1 MPRNRRQSNPNPKH
15 ELFAQGLASGVGVGA
30 AYVAAGYKDSP
41 AAASRLSKNVKVRG
55 RVAQIQATAEAQAL
69 LTLETHM
76 HELERLRDLATRN
89 GQMSAAIAA
98 EVKRGELMGFYV
110 QRRETTNAVYSISD
124 KPMTPEEWEAEY
136 GAVRVMDTP
145 TSGIH

>member
-1 MPRNRRQSNPNPKH
+1 MPRNRRQSNPKH
-15 ELFAQGLASGVGVGA
+15 ELFAQGLASGAGVGV
-30 AYVAAGYKDSP
+30 AYVAAGYRDSP

-55 RVAQIQATAEAQAL
+55 RVAQIQAKAEAKAL
-69 LTLETHM
+69 LTLESHM

-110 QRRETTNAVYSISD
+110 QRRENTNASYVISD
-124 KPMTPEEWEAEY
+124 KPMTQGEWEAEY
-136 GAVRVMDTP
+136 GVVRLGDAQLSNGP
-145 TSGIH
+145 H

>member
-1 MPRNRRQSNPNPKH
+1 MAKSRRQSNPKH

-55 RVAQIQATAEAQAL
+55 RVAQIQAKAEARAL
-69 LTLETHM
+69 LTLENHM
-76 HELERLRDLATRN
+76 RELETLRELAKQNAQT
-89 GQMSAAIAA
+89 GAAITA

-110 QRRETTNAVYSISD
+110 QRRENTDATYAISD
-124 KPMTPEEWEAEY
+124 KPMTQEEWEAEY
-136 GAVRVMDTP
+136 GPVRVGDAP
-145 TSGIH
+145 TSNKIH

>member
-1 MPRNRRQSNPNPKH
+1 M
-15 ELFAQGLASGVGVGA
+15 LVWAW
-30 AYVAAGYKDSP
+30 AYVAAGYRDSP

-55 RVAQIQATAEAQAL
+55 RVAQIQAKAEAKAL
-69 LTLETHM
+69 LTLESHM

-110 QRRETTNAVYSISD
+110 QRRENTNAGYVISD
-124 KPMTPEEWEAEY
+124 KPMTQGEWEAEY
-136 GAVRVMDTP
+136 GVVRLGDAQQSNGP
-145 TSGIH
+145 H